1 MKFKD
6 HLGKELLFFDG
17 AMGTMLQKQG
27 LRSGE
32 LPEVWNAT
40 RENVILDIH
49 KSYLEAGANIIK
61 ANTFGINPFKMEGTG
76 YTCEELTQRGIAL
89 VKRAIA
95 ETGKKAFAAL
105 DIGSL
110 GKLLEPLG
118 DLPFEAAYEAF
129 RPVCVAGEQDRK
141 SVV

>member
-1 MKFKD
+1 MDFRE

-32 LPEVWNAT
+32 LPEIWNAT
-40 RENVILDIH
+40 QEDIILGIH

-95 ETGKKAFAAL
+95 ETGKKA
-105 DIGSL
+105 I
-110 GKLLEPLG
+110 
-118 DLPFEAAYEAF
+118 
-129 RPVCVAGEQDRK
+129 
-141 SVV
+141 